1 MKTYQISVLLDLS
14 KDSEIVLANAVGL
27 AKAIGGVVEVF
38 HVKSP
43 NAFYRD
49 DTTSKVELEVMVSK
63 YRTKGALPI
72 KYVIKKGPVKRRV
85 MEYLCSEQPDFLVL
99 GKKRRFSSF
108 FGRSITDLVI
118 KQTNNTNILLLGKD
132 DELYSFKEMNLGIF
146 GGGIKESGLQIIKNL
161 NPTDDN
167 PVRLF
172 HIKKDKMSKTKKFL
186 GHKTISFVFS
196 KGTNALDSM
205 VNYVTKTNIQLLCVS
220 KEEGKHLW
228 FKTSPIKAV
237 IRKSKVPLMI
247 LA

>member
-1 MKTYQISVLLDLS
+1 MNSYRISVLLDLS

-27 AKAIGGVVEVF
+27 ANTIGGIVEVF

-43 NAFYRD
+43 TSFYKD
-49 DTTSKVELEVMVSK
+49 DTSAKVRLEVMVSK
-63 YRTKGALPI
+63 FRTKGALPI
-72 KYVIKKGPVKRRV
+72 NFIIKNGSVKKRV
-85 MEYLCSEQPDFLVL
+85 MEYVTAEQPDFLVL
-99 GKKRRFSSF
+99 GKKRRFSSV

-118 KQTNNTNILLLGKD
+118 KETENTNILLLGQD
-132 DELYSFKEMNLGIF
+132 DELYSFDELNLGIF
-146 GGGIKESGLQIIKNL
+146 GGGIKERGFKIIKNL
-161 NPTDDN
+161 NPKDDN

-172 HIKKDKMSKTKKFL
+172 HIKKDKISKTKTYL
-186 GHKTISFVFS
+186 GQKTISYVFS

-205 VNYVTKTNIQLLCVS
+205 VNYVKKTNIQLLCIS

-228 FKTSPIKAV
+228 FQTSPIKAV

>member
-1 MKTYQISVLLDLS
+1 MKTYHISVLLDLS

-43 NAFYRD
+43 TAFYKD
-49 DTTSKVELEVMVSK
+49 DTSAKVNLEVMVSK
-63 YRTKGALPI
+63 FRTKGALPI
-72 KYVIKKGPVKRRV
+72 NFIIKKGAVKKRV
-85 MEYLCSEQPDFLVL
+85 LEYVSSEQPDFLVL
-99 GKKRRFSSF
+99 GKTRRFSSV

-118 KQTNNTNILLLGKD
+118 KHTDHTNILLLGKD

-161 NPTDDN
+161 NPKDDN

-172 HIKKDKMSKTKKFL
+172 HIKKDKVSKTKKYL
-186 GHKTISFVFS
+186 GQKTISYVFS

-237 IRKSKVPLMI
+237 IRKSKIPLMI